1 MPTTAAIERL
11 QGKLVVAFSG
21 GADSLALLTLVS
33 KAHPGSVTALYVN
46 HHLRPEEELERELS
60 LNAANCRKLGV
71 PLVARDV
78 DASSLGAL
86 RRRMGTEAAA
96 RTLRYRILLSYC
108 KEHRSSLLVAHT
120 REDQMENV
128 LMRSLHL
135 APASHLAMA
144 RTLVMEGVSVIRP
157 VLDWSHE
164 QLKAVLEKNGLS
176 WSEDSTNADDRIE
189 RNRIRHQLLPS
200 LPDKGEGLLLMADFS
215 LLLRREIDR
224 LLKGKA
230 RLPLSRATF
239 LGLPSFARQELL
251 YRSLEGGSRL
261 SRSLIERLC
270 ALLASTKP
278 SFHVSTEGL
287 SLSFHDGVLTMEETR
302 EESGYCYGGKIL
314 REGGTIELSSGIAFH
329 VEADDGSFPSSLIRL
344 DPGLLDGALL
354 RSPLPGDRIKLAEG
368 ERTLSGLFSSWKLD
382 PGLRYL
388 VPVLED
394 RRGIAAVFA
403 SCFGGRDRLAARC
416 KSLAPTSL
424 FVYYG
429 EQRKKA
435 REFPE

>member
-1 MPTTAAIERL
+1 ME
-11 QGKLVVAFSG
+11 
-21 GADSLALLTLVS
+21 
-33 KAHPGSVTALYVN
+33 KA
-46 HHLRPEEELERELS
+46 
-60 LNAANCRKLGV
+60 
-71 PLVARDV
+71 
-78 DASSLGAL
+78 
-86 RRRMGTEAAA
+86 
-96 RTLRYRILLSYC
+96 
-108 KEHRSSLLVAHT
+108 
-120 REDQMENV
+120 
-128 LMRSLHL
+128 
-135 APASHLAMA
+135 
-144 RTLVMEGVSVIRP
+144 
-157 VLDWSHE
+157 
-164 QLKAVLEKNGLS
+164 
-176 WSEDSTNADDRIE
+176 
-189 RNRIRHQLLPS
+189 
-200 LPDKGEGLLLMADFS
+200 
-215 LLLRREIDR
+215 
-224 LLKGKA
+224 
-230 RLPLSRATF
+230 
-239 LGLPSFARQELL
+239 
-251 YRSLEGGSRL
+251 
-261 SRSLIERLC
+261 
-270 ALLASTKP
+270 
-278 SFHVSTEGL
+278 
-287 SLSFHDGVLTMEETR
+287 R